1 MFVAT
6 YATEKKLSRNEWAC
20 QAFNCKLSELRRR
33 KLCDES
39 GKKFIGNLRLLNK
52 ILLDDEVLWLNEV
65 YKLQVYRADYDNFT
79 FEIWHLKSTK
89 PASKGL
95 ALLESLL
102 TNAREAKLLKK
113 SKERKEE
120 KTVWNKMVLSSGD
133 VSFYLNEGFK
143 CRQLRDLSLK
153 YLRIETT
160 GMYFYLSRKSIDYDF
175 YVKVT
180 FKETSR
186 VRNWGIPEYSSHL
199 QIKYKSDEPKLK
211 MMEKQCDNLDYIIK
225 LMEESTVKFPSQKKS
240 LNRYK
245 KNKELIEY
253 AAQF

>member
-6 YATEKKLSRNEWAC
+6 YATAKKLPRNEWAC

-102 TNAREAKLLKK
+102 TNAREAKLLK
-113 SKERKEE
+113 
-120 KTVWNKMVLSSGD
+120 TVATQCRDEHSGD
-133 VSFYLNEGFK
+133 STFQLLLNK
-143 CRQLRDLSLK
+143 LLSQ
-153 YLRIETT
+153 YTCT
-160 GMYFYLSRKSIDYDF
+160 
-175 YVKVT
+175 
-180 FKETSR
+180 
-186 VRNWGIPEYSSHL
+186 
-199 QIKYKSDEPKLK
+199 
-211 MMEKQCDNLDYIIK
+211 
-225 LMEESTVKFPSQKKS
+225 
-240 LNRYK
+240 
-245 KNKELIEY
+245 
-253 AAQF
+253 